1 MKNKIELHGQPDAL
15 KRGWNHIAASA
26 GSRVLSTLPT
36 RRFRS
41 LLRTGDDGS
50 AIIEFAMVLPML
62 LVITTGVLVFGVAMN
77 NYLQLNNAVSVG
89 ARTLAIS
96 AQMTLD
102 PCATASSAITGAVP
116 NLTASKFTFSYVM
129 NGTPYSGTSCS
140 SASVSTGAAGNLASG
155 TTGSV
160 TATYPLNLSIFGQQ
174 YSANSAVLSAT
185 STELVQ

>member
-1 MKNKIELHGQPDAL
+1 MKNIIELHGQPEAL
-15 KRGWNHIAASA
+15 KRGWNHIAASS
-26 GSRVLSTLPT
+26 GTRVLSNLPGK
-36 RRFRS
+36 RIYA
-41 LLRTGDDGS
+41 LLRTSDHGN
-50 AIIEFAMVLPML
+50 AIVEFAMVLPML
-62 LVITTGVLVFGVAMN
+62 LVITTGILVFGVAMN

-116 NLTASKFTFSYVM
+116 NLNASNFTFTYVM
-129 NGTPYSGTSCS
+129 NGTSYSGTSCS
-140 SASVSTGAAGNLASG
+140 SASVSSGAAGNLASG
-155 TTGSV
+155 STVSV

-174 YSANSAVLSAT
+174 YSASSAVLSAT

>member
-1 MKNKIELHGQPDAL
+1 MKNKIELHGQPEAL
-15 KRGWNHIAASA
+15 KRGWNRIAA
-26 GSRVLSTLPT
+26 LSGPSDLPKLLG

-62 LVITTGVLVFGVAMN
+62 LVITTGILVFGVAMN

-102 PCATASSAITGAVP
+102 PCATASAAITSAVP
-116 NLTASKFTFSYVM
+116 NLNPSNFTFTYVM
-129 NGTPYSGTSCS
+129 NGTSYSGTSCS

-155 TTGSV
+155 TTVSV
-160 TATYPLNLSIFGQQ
+160 TATYPLNLSIFGQR

>member
-1 MKNKIELHGQPDAL
+1 MMKNKFELHPQPEAL
-15 KRGWNHIAASA
+15 KRGWNHIATSS
-26 GSRVLSTLPT
+26 GPRVLPNWVHA
-36 RRFRS
+36 
-41 LLRTGDDGS
+41 LLRAGDHGS
-50 AIIEFAMVLPML
+50 AIVEFALILPMM
-62 LVITTGVLVFGVAMN
+62 LVLTTGILVFGVAMN

-116 NLTASKFTFSYVM
+116 NLTASRFTFSYVM
-129 NGTPYSGTSCS
+129 NGTAYTGTTCAS
-140 SASVSTGAAGNLASG
+140 SSVSTGAAGNLASG
-155 TTGSV
+155 TTVSV